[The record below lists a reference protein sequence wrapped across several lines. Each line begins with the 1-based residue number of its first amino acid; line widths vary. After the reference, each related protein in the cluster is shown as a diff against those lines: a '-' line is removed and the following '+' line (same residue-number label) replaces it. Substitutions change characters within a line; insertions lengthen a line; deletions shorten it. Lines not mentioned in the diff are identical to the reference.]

1 MTRLVATRL
10 KWWWPVAAL
19 VGALVAPSLAPMSPA
34 LAHASLVRSAPT
46 HRAVLGEM
54 PDRVNLWFN
63 ERLEPAYSTVSVWNE
78 AGVQV
83 DSRDGAVGADDPRR
97 LSVTMQTRAAGLYTV
112 KYRVLSVDGHIV
124 DSRFTFTVKG
134 QRP

>member
-1 MTRLVATRL
+1 
-10 KWWWPVAAL
+10 
-19 VGALVAPSLAPMSPA
+19 
-34 LAHASLVRSAPT
+34 
-46 HRAVLGEM
+46 
-54 PDRVNLWFN
+54 
-63 ERLEPAYSTVSVWNE
+63 
-78 AGVQV
+78 
-83 DSRDGAVGADDPRR
+83 VGADDPRR